1 MGWVRVSDD
10 FYDQR
15 KFYGVTALGDAL
27 WIRGL
32 AFANRNLTDGFIPKR
47 AVKGLIDTT
56 GLSISVD
63 NFTGRDASPD
73 DAVTELLTADIWH
86 ESGHDCESCPEV
98 PRGVYLIHD
107 YLDFQPS
114 RESVLEE
121 RNRERGRLKD
131 YREKKRN
138 EKRTENV
145 QETYARTTDDV
156 TGDVRVEY
164 DRPQPQPQ
172 PQLRLNNVSQVLN
185 RETGEFDSE
194 ISVINSSL
202 KGLGV
207 SNFTKLHAELVS
219 VTGRSVTVQQAYEIV
234 LDLLSRASGIVEK
247 PQAYLLTAIKN
258 SWAELQQTIDEGAVA

>member
-32 AFANRNLTDGFIPKR
+32 AFANRNLTDGFIPHR

-63 NFTGRDASPD
+63 NFTGRDASPE
-73 DAVTELLTADIWH
+73 DAVTELLTAGIWH
-86 ESGHDCESCPEV
+86 ESGHDCEVCPEV
-98 PRGVYLIHD
+98 PGGVYLIHD
-107 YLDFQPS
+107 YLEYQPS
-114 RESVLEE
+114 REKVLEE
-121 RNRERGRLKD
+121 RGRVRRRVQSHRER
-131 YREKKRN
+131 KRV
-138 EKRTENV
+138 TGDV
-145 QETYARTTDDV
+145 TVVV
-156 TGDVRVEY
+156 TGDVRAKY

-172 PQLRLNNVSQVLN
+172 PQLRLNKVSQVLN
-185 RETGEFDSE
+185 RETGEIDSE
-194 ISVINSSL
+194 IQVITNSL

-207 SNFTKLHAELVS
+207 SNFTKLHSELVN
-219 VTGRSVTVQQAYEIV
+219 VTGRSVTVQQTYEIV
-234 LDLLSRASGIVEK
+234 LDLLSRATGIVEK

>member
-63 NFTGRDASPD
+63 NFTGRDASPE

-98 PRGVYLIHD
+98 PQGVYLIHD

-114 RESVLEE
+114 REKVLAE
-121 RNRERGRLKD
+121 RDRDRGRKTSAKD
-131 YREKKRN
+131 SSRIPAGKLSESN
-138 EKRTENV
+138 
-145 QETYARTTDDV
+145 
-156 TGDVRVEY
+156 
-164 DRPQPQPQ
+164 RPQPQPQ
-172 PQLRLNNVSQVLN
+172 PQLRLNKVSQVLN
-185 RETGEFDSE
+185 RETGEIDSE

-207 SNFTKLHAELVS
+207 SNFTKLHAELVN

>member
-63 NFTGRDASPD
+63 NFTGRDASPE

-114 RESVLEE
+114 REKVMAE
-121 RNRERGRLKD
+121 RDAAQSRMERSRA
-131 YREKKRN
+131 KRN
-138 EKRTENV
+138 GSGEVRANNGGTTNEV
-145 QETYARTTDDV
+145 QSQFNRS
-156 TGDVRVEY
+156 
-164 DRPQPQPQ
+164 QPQPQ
-172 PQLRLNNVSQVLN
+172 PQLRLNKVSQVLN
-185 RETGEFDSE
+185 RETGEIDSE

-207 SNFTKLHAELVS
+207 SNFTKLHAEIVN

-234 LDLLSRASGIVEK
+234 LELLSRASGIVEK

>member
-63 NFTGRDASPD
+63 NFTGREASPE

-114 RESVLEE
+114 REKVLEE
-121 RNRERGRLKD
+121 RDRVRGRVQNHRD
-131 YREKKRN
+131 KKRN
-138 EKRTENV
+138 ERVTGDV
-145 QETYARTTDDV
+145 TAVV
-156 TGDVRVEY
+156 TGDVRAEY

-172 PQLRLNNVSQVLN
+172 PQLRLNKVSQVLN
-185 RETGEFDSE
+185 RETGEIDSE
-194 ISVINSSL
+194 IQVITNSL

-207 SNFTKLHAELVS
+207 SNFTKLHAELVN

-234 LDLLSRASGIVEK
+234 LDLLSRATGIVEK

>member
-63 NFTGRDASPD
+63 NFTGRDASPE

-86 ESGHDCESCPEV
+86 ESGHDCESCPDV

-114 RESVLEE
+114 REKVLEE
-121 RNRERGRLKD
+121 RDRVRGRVQNH
-131 YREKKRN
+131 REKKR
-138 EKRTENV
+138 KSGV
-145 QETYARTTDDV
+145 TDDV
-156 TGDVRVEY
+156 TAGVTDDVRAMY

-172 PQLRLNNVSQVLN
+172 PQLRLNKVSQVLN
-185 RETGEFDSE
+185 RETCEIDSE

-207 SNFTKLHAELVS
+207 SNFTKLHAELVN

-258 SWAELQQTIDEGAVA
+258 SWAELQQSIDEGAVA

>member
-63 NFTGRDASPD
+63 NFTGRDASPE

-86 ESGHDCESCPEV
+86 ESGHDCESCPDV

-114 RESVLEE
+114 REKVLEE
-121 RNRERGRLKD
+121 RDRVRGRVQNHRD
-131 YREKKRN
+131 KKRN
-138 EKRTENV
+138 SGVTGDV
-145 QETYARTTDDV
+145 TAVV
-156 TGDVRVEY
+156 TGDVRAKY

-172 PQLRLNNVSQVLN
+172 PQLRLNKVSQVLN
-185 RETGEFDSE
+185 RETGEIDSD
-194 ISVINSSL
+194 INIINSSL

-258 SWAELQQTIDEGAVA
+258 SWAELQQTLDEGAVA